1 MKVIL
6 EFPVPIRELDKNH
19 RPAHWA
25 VRAVSWNRA
34 LRDAHNEILAQLEV
48 PGLRD
53 WEPIDEPVWVRC
65 TWRHREDHQR
75 PDYDNAVARLSPTFD
90 ALESAAVLEN
100 DHLIEDVRIQFEP
113 VPAGRESITLVLWTE
128 GDEAA

>member
-6 EFPVPIRELDKNH
+6 EFPIPVSQLDKNH

-25 VRAVSWNRA
+25 VRSTTWNRA
-34 LRDAHNEILAQLEV
+34 LADAHNEILTQLQV

-53 WEPIDEPVWVRC
+53 WDAIDEPVWVRC
-65 TWRHREDHQR
+65 TWRHRADQQR

-90 ALESAAVLEN
+90 ALESAAVLVN
-100 DHLIEDVRIQFEP
+100 DHLIEDVRIEFEP
-113 VPAGRESITLVLWTE
+113 VQSGQESVTLELWTD